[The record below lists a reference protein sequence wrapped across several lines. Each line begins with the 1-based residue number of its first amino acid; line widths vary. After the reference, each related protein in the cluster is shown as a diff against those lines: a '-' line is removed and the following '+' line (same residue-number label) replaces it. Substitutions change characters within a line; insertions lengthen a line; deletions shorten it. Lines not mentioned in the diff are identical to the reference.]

1 MKSRS
6 ALARDGR
13 IVDNSALSIFY
24 SCSGRR
30 FEDNDPVEF
39 KCRIRQST
47 FSAIAHVEDPVIA
60 NLLFHSIFD
69 LARLISIFESEPD
82 LDRKRYKMKNPTHCF
97 VTVSGVE
104 KAYAFFKDHCDHVE
118 RALMAHDGGN
128 VAVTTN
134 SGWNIDI
141 AQINDLT
148 NAGIRFA
155 GAHSWSEIVVRNAV
169 KSTLVFLPF
178 GFRGYDRIVAAGE
191 NVKIHLYKSLH
202 DICETLKGVTG
213 GTCIFVSPTTVGPR
227 NRNKTIEMFKIMR
240 EAAAAS
246 GHNIVTM
253 FGQTPAFTEPCVTMG
268 SAPRMTP
275 DEAYSVHLIKQFL
288 VALQEYVAGHIHH
301 DLFVVF
307 PKPIDRTKFYKY
319 KKRMDPEQAREVLR
333 SVGMTRRN
341 FPQERGDGNRF
352 AHTSKGDG
360 RFGYGHHRGP
370 DNHRGKRPRG
380 RWIFKPY

>member
-1 MKSRS
+1 
-6 ALARDGR
+6 
-13 IVDNSALSIFY
+13 
-24 SCSGRR
+24 
-30 FEDNDPVEF
+30 
-39 KCRIRQST
+39 
-47 FSAIAHVEDPVIA
+47 
-60 NLLFHSIFD
+60 
-69 LARLISIFESEPD
+69 
-82 LDRKRYKMKNPTHCF
+82 MKNPTHCF

-213 GTCIFVSPTTVGPR
+213 GTCIFVSPTTVGPIEESAWLRLSTVFAAQARQGTKVISVCGPRGEQAWER

-319 KKRMDPEQAREVLR
+319 KKRMNPEQAREVR
-333 SVGMTRRN
+333 
-341 FPQERGDGNRF
+341 
-352 AHTSKGDG
+352 GDG
-360 RFGYGHHRGP
+360 RFGYGHHRGS

>member
-1 MKSRS
+1 M
-6 ALARDGR
+6 
-13 IVDNSALSIFY
+13 
-24 SCSGRR
+24 
-30 FEDNDPVEF
+30 EVE
-39 KCRIRQST
+39 QAQVHDSNV
-47 FSAIAHVEDPVIA
+47 S
-60 NLLFHSIFD
+60 HSKEMD
-69 LARLISIFESEPD
+69 RLIKLAQRYECGIGIECESVLSKSFRASDPIRDE
-82 LDRKRYKMKNPTHCF
+82 
-97 VTVSGVE
+97 VVE
-104 KAYAFFKDHCDHVE
+104 
-118 RALMAHDGGN
+118 
-128 VAVTTN
+128 
-134 SGWNIDI
+134 
-141 AQINDLT
+141 
-148 NAGIRFA
+148 
-155 GAHSWSEIVVRNAV
+155 VVRKQTQLAWESIKN
-169 KSTLVFLPF
+169 VFEQA
-178 GFRGYDRIVAAGE
+178 RVEVVQA
-191 NVKIHLYKSLH
+191 
-202 DICETLKGVTG
+202 TG
-213 GTCIFVSPTTVGPR
+213 TVGPQLVEEGVFQILRVAGLTSTAQLEQCLDETMNLRTKMGTLCNRLGCTTETIEECVSDMRGTLAEKEMMIRSLRSELEAEKLQNRKGKRSAWLRLSTVFAAQARQGTKVISVCGPRGEQAWER

-275 DEAYSVHLIKQFL
+275 DEAYSVQLIKQFL

-307 PKPIDRTKFYKY
+307 PEPIDRTKFYKY

-333 SVGMTRRN
+333 SVGMTRRK
-341 FPQERGDGNRF
+341 FSQERGDDDRF